1 MSLLQ
6 KIKKS
11 LAALLIGTALWTSLS
26 GPAHADMFEGLD
38 TVAEAELEDARGGFL
53 SAGGV
58 SFNFG
63 AVVKTFADGQLA
75 LSTQLNWTDQGPMA
89 AHSVTEAYAGPNQ
102 AAALAALA
110 LGSIDGGQ
118 AVVINNGQTAIIHR
132 IDSGTVQNLILNAA
146 ADQVFAQTIDITL
159 TLPGFDATQ
168 QQIGLDLLGLR
179 LNSEINAALADYGG
193 G

>member
-1 MSLLQ
+1 MSLL
-6 KIKKS
+6 KK
-11 LAALLIGTALWTSLS
+11 LKHGFAALMMGASMWS
-26 GPAHADMFEGLD
+26 GLAGLAHADAFDELS
-38 TVAEAELEDARGGFL
+38 TVSDAEMEDARGGFL

-63 AVVKTFADGQLA
+63 ALVKTFADGQLA
-75 LSTQLNWTDQGPMA
+75 LSTQLNWTDQGPVA
-89 AHSVTEAYAGPNQ
+89 THSIADPYAGASQ

-110 LGSIDGGQ
+110 LASIGDGQG
-118 AVVINNGQTAIIHR
+118 VVINDGQTAIIHR
-132 IDSGTVQNLILNAA
+132 IESGAVQNLILNAA
-146 ADQVFAQTIDITL
+146 TDQVFAQTIDITL
-159 TLPGFDATQ
+159 TLPGFETMQ